1 MHRPET
7 CVTLPPVKKTET
19 LICTLGTEA
28 QVVTMTL
35 HLLRRQGRLIDT
47 VRVIHTDNR
56 VEPSKS
62 AIANLRRGLDAYFPT
77 VHFESI
83 IFHDGERLL
92 ADTATEQELEVA
104 FKNIYA
110 AVQRAKKA
118 GETVYLCIAGG
129 RKIMGVY
136 GMATAQLL
144 FEPEDQLLYLVSPKY
159 VVDSRR
165 FLPEPDDDVSLVT
178 VPIMRWSG
186 APPALTE
193 IGRYLNPQE
202 AISTI
207 NTRKEA
213 DFQNRLYRFLHAEL
227 TPAERETV
235 EMAVTHPD
243 WTYKR
248 MSHEMSKSRKTLD
261 SQMQSIYDKARQYF
275 GIDEFTR
282 PTLNRLFVNYTWG
295 RQR

>member
-1 MHRPET
+1 
-7 CVTLPPVKKTET
+7 
-19 LICTLGTEA
+19 
-28 QVVTMTL
+28 MTL
-35 HLLRRQGRLIDT
+35 YLLRQQGRLIDT

-56 VEPSKS
+56 YEPSKS
-62 AIANLRRGLDAYFPT
+62 AIANLRYGLDAHFPS
-77 VHFESI
+77 VRFESI
-83 IFHDGERLL
+83 IFHDGDRLL
-92 ADTATEQELEVA
+92 ADTATEEELEIA

-110 AVQRAKKA
+110 EVQRAKKA
-118 GETVYLCIAGG
+118 GETIHLCIAGG

-144 FEPEDQLLYLVSPKY
+144 FEPEDQLLYLVSPKH

-165 FLPEPDDDVSLVT
+165 FLPEPEDDVYLVT

-207 NTRKEA
+207 NTRQEA
-213 DFQNRLYRFLHAEL
+213 AFQNQLYRFLHDEL

-243 WTYKR
+243 WTYKQI
-248 MSHEMSKSRKTLD
+248 SLEMSKSRKTLD
-261 SQMQSIYDKARQYF
+261 SQMQSIYEKARQF
-275 GIDEFTR
+275 FEIDDITR

-295 RQR
+295 RSVE